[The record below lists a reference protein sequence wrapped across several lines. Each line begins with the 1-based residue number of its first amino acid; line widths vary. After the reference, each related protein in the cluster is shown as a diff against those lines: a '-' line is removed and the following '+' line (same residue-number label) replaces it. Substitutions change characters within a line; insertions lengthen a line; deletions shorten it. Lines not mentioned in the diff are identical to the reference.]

1 MINYFSRLFG
11 TRVQQTQ
18 VETDI
23 RENETCLPYFV
34 FIHGANQSRVCWN
47 YIISE
52 LNIKE
57 YTCLEY
63 DTHAG
68 FYNNLEALKLKWDN
82 IRKPFVLVT
91 HSLGGIYGLHL
102 YNHSSKFVTQS
113 ISISTPFG
121 GSKTADYVKYMVPS
135 YRLFKEIGTRSEP
148 ITDLKTMKIKC
159 PWTQVVTLR
168 GGAPWHGTHNDGVV
182 TVASMTERDDMKY
195 IEIEQNHYEALV
207 CGEVLEIIKKKL
219 DISQ

>member
-1 MINYFSRLFG
+1 MIKYFSRLIG
-11 TRVQQTQ
+11 SHPQQNQ
-18 VETDI
+18 VETDV
-23 RENETCLPYFV
+23 RENETRLPYFV

-47 YIISE
+47 YIIAT
-52 LNIKE
+52 LGLKE

-68 FYNNLEALKLKWDN
+68 FYNNLEELKLKWN
-82 IRKPFVLVT
+82 KINKPFILVT

-102 YNHSSKFVTQS
+102 YNYKPKYVKES

-121 GSKTADYVKYMVPS
+121 GSKTADYVKYMVPG
-135 YRLFKEIGTRSEP
+135 YKLFREIGTRSEP
-148 ITDLKTMKIKC
+148 ISELKDMKIKC

-182 TVASMTERDDMKY
+182 TVASMTERKDMKY

-207 CGEVLEIIKKKL
+207 CNEVIEIIKDKT
-219 DISQ
+219 